1 MPADLTT
8 DPTTELPTV
17 PTPQPPTAPTTAR
30 AAAPRDGSDLRP
42 AAVLWDMDGTLV
54 DTEPY
59 WIAAEQE
66 LVAEH
71 GGTWTHEQA
80 LQLVGNALTV
90 SAGILRDQAGVDM
103 EPDAIVERL
112 LGRVVEQVRVRV
124 PWRPGAVELLS
135 ELVAK
140 GVPCALVT
148 MSYASLAREVVDRAP
163 ADAFR
168 TVVTG
173 DEVTRGKPDPEPYLT
188 AAARLGVEPSA
199 CVAIEDS
206 PTGIASARAAG
217 VPTLGVEAVVPVPRQ
232 AGLSRAT
239 SLADVDP
246 ATLGRIATGEVLDL

>member
-8 DPTTELPTV
+8 DRPADRDTERSTGAEPGAV
-17 PTPQPPTAPTTAR
+17 APT
-30 AAAPRDGSDLRP
+30 DGGVPHP

-59 WIAAEQE
+59 WIEAEQE

-90 SAGILRDQAGVDM
+90 SARILRDEAGVDM

-124 PWRPGAVELLS
+124 PWRPGAVELLT
-135 ELVAK
+135 ELGVQ

-148 MSYASLAREVVDRAP
+148 MSYTVLAREVVDRAP
-163 ADAFR
+163 AGAFR
-168 TVVTG
+168 AVVTG
-173 DEVTRGKPDPEPYLT
+173 DEVSRGKPDPEPYLT
-188 AAARLGVEPSA
+188 AAERLGVEPAA

-232 AGLSRAT
+232 DGLSRAA
-239 SLADVDP
+239 SLTDVDP
-246 ATLGRIATGEVLDL
+246 ATLGRIASGEVLDLTG